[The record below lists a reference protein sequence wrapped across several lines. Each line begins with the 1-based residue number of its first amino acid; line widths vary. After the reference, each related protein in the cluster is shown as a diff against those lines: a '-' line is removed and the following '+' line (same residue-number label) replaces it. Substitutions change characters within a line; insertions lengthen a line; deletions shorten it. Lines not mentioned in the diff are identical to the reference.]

1 MQACPLWTALD
12 LRDSVVCPVPPQ
24 LQSPVATATS
34 CCLCH
39 HILNN
44 STLASQKTQD
54 KDIPLFTLKPGAALQ
69 VAVCLDLR
77 FLLASKSSEA
87 LESDPGCSGSTD
99 CAYHISCVGV
109 TFLGAIALKGS
120 RLRQVTYV
128 HPEQCAQDFYKTKSF
143 KQLLMDFR
151 QVCQKTSSLSPTRH
165 LKQVHTGTAQAL
177 RTHSNRFL
185 LFPCWTVTAP
195 LHLYSLEQKYQ
206 W

>member
-1 MQACPLWTALD
+1 M
-12 LRDSVVCPVPPQ
+12 
-24 LQSPVATATS
+24 
-34 CCLCH
+34 
-39 HILNN
+39 
-44 STLASQKTQD
+44 TLAVQ
-54 KDIPLFTLKPGAALQ
+54 
-69 VAVCLDLR
+69 
-77 FLLASKSSEA
+77 EA
-87 LESDPGCSGSTD
+87 QTD

-165 LKQVHTGTAQAL
+165 LKQVHTGTAQAQ

-185 LFPCWTVTAP
+185 LFPC
-195 LHLYSLEQKYQ
+195 
-206 W
+206 